1 MYLRLN
7 KLTVDRKSDMISVFF
22 VTFSQF
28 NCYTIRSTSKN
39 RKDTGME
46 THLLNQLYRK
56 YHREIYLYLY
66 SLCKNRESAEDLLQE
81 TFLKAILSL
90 SDNHSNVRA
99 WLYMVAR
106 NLYFNYSKKENRNIL
121 LDEMEDTLLEDTA
134 NETLERLLTDERR
147 RLLYKALR
155 HLDERQREVLTLQY
169 FGGLSQKEIA
179 ALLKM
184 TPENIRILSYR
195 GKKKLRVYMEE
206 NGYEI

>member
-1 MYLRLN
+1 
-7 KLTVDRKSDMISVFF
+7 
-22 VTFSQF
+22 
-28 NCYTIRSTSKN
+28 
-39 RKDTGME
+39 ME
-46 THLLNQLYRK
+46 TQLLNQLYRK
-56 YHREIYLYLY
+56 YQREIYLYLY
-66 SLCKNRESAEDLLQE
+66 SLCKNREVAEDLLQE

-99 WLYMVAR
+99 WLYLVAR
-106 NLYFNYSKKENRNIL
+106 NLYYNYSKKENRNIMLEEVEDSL
-121 LDEMEDTLLEDTA
+121 LVDSA

-147 RLLYKALR
+147 RSLYKALQ